1 MNAADAVLN
10 GNGSAGE
17 TGNQAEVLN
26 QIMTFLH
33 AKNPEEIKFNQERLK
48 ELIGHTPL
56 QVCMG
61 AIWGVISAFI
71 TYNLFYI

>member
-1 MNAADAVLN
+1 
-10 GNGSAGE
+10 
-17 TGNQAEVLN
+17 
-26 QIMTFLH
+26 MTFLH